1 MIKMAKWLFETFPG
15 TEVTDH
21 MLSEAAKLFSE
32 NYGVWGKTSPLSG
45 KRVSM
50 NARRLRNQSLPDA
63 TAASYVRVTV
73 DGTLAGHA
81 FACRW
86 SCDGM
91 TVCWVTQLVVVKG
104 YRERGLA
111 TSLLRALRE
120 DTDDI
125 FGIASSQPAACLA
138 ATKAFGTT
146 IERSSLDFI
155 AKNAGSIMKA
165 SPVLYIRDS
174 RLRGALF
181 DDKDSTGLVSGVD
194 TEFLVDHDEPLEALN
209 KVRELWDWPLGEL
222 PDGHEYLLIIQGK
235 HRRPSSGSLSGPAG
249 NDIVS

>member
-1 MIKMAKWLFETFPG
+1 MIKMLKQVFETFPG
-15 TEVTDH
+15 TEVTDQ

-50 NARRLRNQSLPDA
+50 NARRLREQCFPDA
-63 TAASYVRVTV
+63 TAGSYVRVTV
-73 DGTLAGHA
+73 DGTPAGHA

-86 SCDGM
+86 GCDGM

-104 YRERGLA
+104 YREQGLA
-111 TSLLRALRE
+111 TGLLRALRE

-138 ATKAFGTT
+138 AVKAFGTT
-146 IERSSLDFI
+146 IEKVSLDFV
-155 AKNAGSIMKA
+155 AKNAASIMET
-165 SPVLYIRDS
+165 SPVPYIRDS

-181 DDKDSTGLVSGVD
+181 DDKDSTELISGLD
-194 TEFLVDHDEPLEALN
+194 TKFLVDHGEPLETLN
-209 KVRELWDWPLGEL
+209 RVRERWDWPLGEL
-222 PDGHEYLLIIQGK
+222 PDGHEYLLIIQGRR
-235 HRRPSSGSLSGPAG
+235 RRPRS
-249 NDIVS
+249 